1 MLNQRNGTHRPGVA
15 ERNAE
20 ICRLYMGVKETPV
33 TKGVAGLTLEQ
44 LGKQFGLRR
53 ESVRQIVK
61 AAGLTPK
68 DRFKFDNPEDQFL
81 GLNVTPEVKD
91 ALKRE
96 ASKRGT
102 SVSALSTAAL
112 KKMLVDLGYNDLGAA

>member
-1 MLNQRNGTHRPGVA
+1 MPNKHRPGI
-15 ERNAE
+15 EQRNAE
-20 ICRLYMGVKETPV
+20 ICRLYKGVKPNST
-33 TKGVAGLTLEQ
+33 GVTLEE
-44 LGKQFGLRR
+44 LGKKFGLRR

-61 AAGLTPK
+61 AAGLTSK

-81 GLNVTPEVKD
+81 GLNVTPRVKE

-102 SVSALSTAAL
+102 SVSALSTEAL
-112 KKMLVDLGYNDLGAA
+112 KKMLVDLGYNDLGMV